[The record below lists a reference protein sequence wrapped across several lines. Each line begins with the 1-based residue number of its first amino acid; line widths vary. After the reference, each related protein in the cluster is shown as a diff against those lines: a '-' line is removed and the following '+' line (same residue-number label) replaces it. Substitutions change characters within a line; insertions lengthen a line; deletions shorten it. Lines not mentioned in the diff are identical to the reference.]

1 MKKRVVAIAMGA
13 TALSSFMP
21 TTVAAQSTQRR
32 QLIERYDIPAGGL
45 AEALQQWSKV
55 SKRQIIYRMEDV
67 SRRKTNGIHGDYP
80 PMIALQGLLIGTGLK
95 IVTSEDGAVALSPL
109 AEGEADTSTTPEI
122 LVTGRLGWSLNTAI
136 ERTQDDSQ
144 PFIVMDRKEIERSG
158 APNLEAFLRN
168 QLNVNSSPI
177 MGDQAAGGYND
188 SNRAVGVSSINLR
201 GIGVRD
207 TLILIDGRRQP
218 GINIGSGDISQ
229 PSITGIPISAVERIE
244 VLASSAS
251 GIYGSGA
258 SGGVINIV
266 LRRDFK
272 GADLSINYSN
282 TTDFAAGNKTVD
294 LVGGV
299 PIEGGRT
306 RISFT
311 GNWTQGGALTYGE
324 REKIRQRGIKAQLA
338 NDPYAFYGGYVTV
351 PQGTAV
357 NYKTDDGSMLQLKP
371 QYGGQTLTTSLGTI
385 PIGYAGLQAAGVAP
399 LLASVGKYNLEQPD
413 TASGYGARAPLIYPV
428 DQYSGSLAIRR
439 EFSNW
444 LTMYAE
450 VGISSSTAY
459 NTYANTINSY
469 TLNADAPNNPFTQ
482 SIAVTFPANGKFD
495 TRVKRVASTFRT
507 LGGAI
512 VKLPWDWQA
521 IAELA
526 YSTSSYQSQDSPA
539 NNSVNAT
546 YNLQDGTINGF
557 LDTTS
562 FPLSLPY
569 NATPYSNRNADG
581 KASNL
586 APSLRLAGPL
596 PLTLPGGKVRI
607 TANAEINTAR
617 IEATANTLLKDD
629 TALTNYIP
637 KAMQNTKSV
646 YAEVM
651 FPLLGGKHQLPL
663 VKLLELRL
671 SARHESYRGDGAD
684 PYACE
689 VPTVPNQS
697 DYVSSCPPAGTE
709 IPRSVTSNAHTDP
722 SISLLWTPIDGVTL
736 RGSYTTGYLPPQL
749 NQLVRTPQPMMVVGM
764 RDSARGGEVIGM
776 DTGFGVGIISGFSG
790 GNPNLKPESSKTW
803 TGGVILKPQFLDG
816 FRFSVDWMRLKKR
829 DLYFDP
835 ILLLGTFFGS
845 TQAQFDQFLKYNPD
859 RIVRGPASGGF
870 AVGPITSL
878 DISMINL
885 KSMETQAFDFTVN
898 YDTTLF
904 GGTLSAVG
912 RATYVDKLTIAP
924 FADSPATNY
933 AGVATTAF
941 SAGSGAQGS
950 LRFRGSASV
959 QWSKNGLSLGW
970 QTRYMNGYYLLADH
984 SVVTAQGAAKVDGQ
998 MYHDMNISYRLPSKM
1013 TVFFGIN
1020 NVFDKMPPLD
1030 VSRNPLFYSAY
1041 GDPRLRNFYLRLT
1054 KSF

>member
-1 MKKRVVAIAMGA
+1 MKRKLVAIAMGA
-13 TALSSFMP
+13 TVLSPFVVSDA
-21 TTVAAQSTQRR
+21 AAQAAQGSRVGQRF
-32 QLIERYDIPAGGL
+32 DIPAGGL
-45 AEALQQWSKV
+45 AEALQAWSKAT
-55 SKRQIIYRMEDV
+55 KREILFRMDDV
-67 SRRKTNGIHGDYP
+67 GRKRTNGVQGEYP
-80 PMIALQGLLIGTGLK
+80 PMLALQILLVDTGLK
-95 IVTSEDGAVALSPL
+95 VVTTKDGAVAIRPL
-109 AEGEADTSTTPEI
+109 VDEPDNSVTPDI
-122 LVTGRLGWSLNTAI
+122 LVNGRVNWSLNAGI

-144 PFIVMDRKEIERSG
+144 PFIVLGRKEIERSG

-168 QLNVNSSPI
+168 QLNVNTSPI
-177 MGDQAAGGYND
+177 MGDQAMGGPND

-272 GADLSINYSN
+272 GVDLSVNYDN
-282 TTDFAAGNKTVD
+282 TTDFAAGRKTVD
-294 LVGGV
+294 LVGGL

-306 RISFT
+306 RISFN
-311 GNWTQGGALTYGE
+311 GNWTKGDALSYGD
-324 REKIRQRGIKAQLA
+324 RENIRQRGIKAQLA
-338 NDPYAFYGGYVTV
+338 NDPYAFYGSYVDA
-351 PQGTAV
+351 PQGSAV
-357 NYKTDDGSMLQLKP
+357 NYKSFDGSMLQLKP
-371 QYGGQTLTTSLGTI
+371 QYGGQTLTTSLGTV

-399 LLASVGKYNLEQPD
+399 LLASVGKYNLDQPN

-439 EFSNW
+439 EFSRW

-450 VGISSSTAY
+450 VGITSSTAY
-459 NTYANTINSY
+459 NTYSNTINNF

-482 SIAVTFPANGKFD
+482 AIAVTFPANAQFD
-495 TRVKRVASTFRT
+495 TRVKRTASTFRT
-507 LGGAI
+507 LAGAI
-512 VKLPWDWQA
+512 VKLPWEWQA

-526 YSTSSYQSQDSPA
+526 YSTSTYQSQDSPA
-539 NNSVNAT
+539 NNNPHAT
-546 YNLQDGTINGF
+546 DNYINGTSNGF

-562 FPLSLPY
+562 FPIKLPY
-569 NATPYSNRNADG
+569 NATPYAIRNADG

-607 TANAEINTAR
+607 TANTEINTAR
-617 IEATANTLLKDD
+617 IQATANTILNDD

-637 KAMQNTKSV
+637 KAMQTTKSV
-646 YAEVM
+646 YAEVL
-651 FPLLGGKHQLPL
+651 FPLLGEKHQLPL

-684 PYACE
+684 PYGCL
-689 VPTVPNQS
+689 VTTVPNQY
-697 DYVSSCPPAGTE
+697 DYFSSCPPAGTI
-709 IPRSVTSNAHTDP
+709 IPRSITSNAHTDP
-722 SISLLWTPIDGVTL
+722 SISLLWTPIDGITL

-749 NQLVRTPQPMMVVGM
+749 NQLVRTPQPFMLVNM
-764 RDSARGGEVIGM
+764 RDSARGGELIGM
-776 DTGFGVGIISGFSG
+776 DVGFGLSGIPGFSG

-803 TGGVILKPQFLDG
+803 TGGVILKPHFLDG
-816 FRFSVDWMRLKKR
+816 FRFSVDWTHLKKR

-835 ILLLGTFFGS
+835 TILLGTIFGS
-845 TQAQFDQFLKYNPD
+845 SQLQFDQFLKYNPD
-859 RIVRGPASGGF
+859 RVTRGPASGGY
-870 AVGPITSL
+870 AVGPITSI
-878 DISMINL
+878 DVSMINL
-885 KSMETQAFDFTVN
+885 KSMETQAFDFTMN

-912 RATYVDKLTIAP
+912 RATYVDMLTIAP
-924 FADSPATNY
+924 FADSPAVNY

-941 SAGSGAQGS
+941 SAGAGGQGS

-959 QWSKNGLSLGW
+959 QWSKNRLSLGW
-970 QTRYMNGYYLLADH
+970 QTRYMSSYYLMADH
-984 SVVTAQGAAKVDGQ
+984 SVVTAQGSAKVDSQ
-998 MYHDMNISYRLPSKM
+998 IYHDMNISYRLPIKM
-1013 TVFFGIN
+1013 TVYFGIN
-1020 NVFDKMPPLD
+1020 NVFNKMPPLD
-1030 VSRNPLFYSAY
+1030 VWQKPLFYSAY